1 MFQMAKLMNLAL
13 DRYGTQF
20 LDYLRP
26 RINIPKI
33 DWGAWIYALR
43 AACAGCLALYI
54 SFSLNLD
61 GSHWALTTCYIVG
74 SQRQTG
80 SILAKSAARIVGTLV
95 GVVASFTLVNA
106 FAQERVLF
114 ICCFA
119 AWLSICAYFSHFQ
132 RGQWAYAWVLS
143 GYTTA
148 IVGIP
153 AALAPDQ
160 AFTIIASRAE
170 NITIGI
176 LCMGAVSMIAF
187 PETVS
192 RSLVKL
198 VQATD
203 AELSRLLATCLSLES
218 DFSGRNRAFR
228 KLTANALSIENLR
241 HGFAFEEIGAG
252 FNRTNLG
259 RFLLQCLKVANS
271 ASNLGAQLFAVRRL
285 GSRPPYAGLAK
296 PELR

>member
-1 MFQMAKLMNLAL
+1 MMYPLGLLNVDLETARRRLRAVFDEPAGTLGVAVGTSISLSRDAVSQKPMFRMAKLIHLGL
-13 DRYGTQF
+13 ERSGTRL
-20 LDYLRP
+20 LDYFGSL
-26 RINIPKI
+26 IKVTKI
-33 DWGAWIYALR
+33 DGDAWVYALR

-74 SQRQTG
+74 GQRQTG

-114 ICCFA
+114 MCGFA
-119 AWLSICAYFSHFQ
+119 GWLCICAYFSHYQ
-132 RGQWAYAWVLS
+132 RGHWAYAWVLS

-170 NITIGI
+170 NVIIGVV
-176 LCMGAVSMIAF
+176 CMGVVSLIAF

-192 RSLVKL
+192 RTLVKL

-203 AELSRLLATCLSLES
+203 AELSRLLSACLSLES
-218 DFSGRNRAFR
+218 DYSGRKSA
-228 KLTANALSIENLR
+228 AIEKN
-241 HGFAFEEIGAG
+241 
-252 FNRTNLG
+252 
-259 RFLLQCLKVANS
+259 
-271 ASNLGAQLFAVRRL
+271 
-285 GSRPPYAGLAK
+285 
-296 PELR
+296 